1 MKSSPS
7 KNDGATSD
15 SRLGLVIHEVSRLR
29 RVAVNRRLKPLGITR
44 SQGYILG
51 FLARRDGMSQT
62 ALAEDLDMTRVAI
75 SGLIGRME
83 SMGLVQRKDDE
94 YDARIRR
101 VFLTREGYRL
111 SRQIMKLVDQ
121 FDYELL
127 SPTDDAD
134 LATTLNTLTG
144 IKQRLVQMIGN
155 GRRES
160 GDSEDD

>member
-1 MKSSPS
+1 M
-7 KNDGATSD
+7 SD

-121 FDYELL
+121 FDHELL
-127 SPTDDAD
+127 NPTNEAD
-134 LATTLNTLTG
+134 LATTLSTLIS

-160 GDSEDD
+160 AANENDD

>member
-1 MKSSPS
+1 M
-7 KNDGATSD
+7 SD
-15 SRLGLVIHEVSRLR
+15 SRLGLAIHEVSRLR

-94 YDARIRR
+94 FDARIRR

-111 SRQIMKLVDQ
+111 SRQIIKLVDQ
-121 FDYELL
+121 FDHELL
-127 SPTDDAD
+127 GPTDEAD
-134 LATTLNTLTG
+134 LATTLRTLTN

-160 GDSEDD
+160 AANENED